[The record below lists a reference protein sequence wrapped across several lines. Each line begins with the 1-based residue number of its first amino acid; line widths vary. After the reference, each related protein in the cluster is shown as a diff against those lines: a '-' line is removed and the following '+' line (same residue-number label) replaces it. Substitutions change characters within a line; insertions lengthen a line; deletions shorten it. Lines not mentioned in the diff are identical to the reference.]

1 LTAAAELKKAVLE
14 KYDALVEKVPLFKAM
29 NITAEQFCTAFIL
42 CQSRSL
48 SFEYNGAFENVH
60 NAGRTTALVPLVD
73 MTNHRYPENLDWS
86 FDKQRKV
93 FVLKALNDICR
104 GEEVYL
110 SYGKSINHI

>member
-1 LTAAAELKKAVLE
+1 LTAATDLKKAVLE
-14 KYDALVEKVPLFKAM
+14 KFDALMEKVPLFTAM

-48 SFEYNGAFENVH
+48 SFEYNGAFENIH

-93 FVLKALNDICR
+93 FVLKALHDISR

-110 SYGKSINHI
+110 SYGKSINQI